1 MVDGPADGMR
11 GRYAALVTR
20 LDAADASTD
29 RNALKADIIE
39 LFRAVERELA
49 ELGALKEDV
58 KKLAERWKSI
68 GGATQ
73 PTAAPH
79 PVAPPLRADHIGA
92 STFIEKGWSRISLGD
107 YPAAETALTKAL
119 ELSPNDLQA
128 VSLLGWAQMHQEK
141 YDDAL
146 MNFQRVLMKEPAN
159 ALARINVGYIC
170 LKKRIFGEAIE
181 HLSKAIR
188 LDNDAKATL
197 YAHYYL
203 GLVYLERE
211 MYEDAQTFFRKSLA
225 LGPNLLEASYELGR
239 AQWLADQRDDAKE
252 TWRAGAAAN
261 KFNPWGKR
269 CAEVLAKVEAG
280 GEPFSGIGNRKSVL
294 GSARGC
300 PFSLFPIPDS
310 PGCWLGSPCCL
321 RSTRRAHRRPPPDSI
336 EAASP
341 SSPIRLTSSW
351 PSRSSPPPRRTTPS
365 PGCRA
370 RNSTSSSRSP
380 PIASAFANGPD
391 RARRSGVPRSRSP
404 NRTASLCRDDPRRPT
419 QVTPWRSCVTSSRT
433 SPYTRT
439 WASSRRAGST
449 KATRATPRMKWR
461 AMRSSERISRCYS
474 AGCHRS
480 TRSTRVSRVGRCAP
494 RVPTRSRIVPWP
506 SLRRE
511 TPSAA

>member
-280 GEPFSGIGNRKSVL
+280 GEP
-294 GSARGC
+294 
-300 PFSLFPIPDS
+300 D
-310 PGCWLGSPCCL
+310 
-321 RSTRRAHRRPPPDSI
+321 
-336 EAASP
+336 
-341 SSPIRLTSSW
+341 
-351 PSRSSPPPRRTTPS
+351 
-365 PGCRA
+365 
-370 RNSTSSSRSP
+370 
-380 PIASAFANGPD
+380 
-391 RARRSGVPRSRSP
+391 
-404 NRTASLCRDDPRRPT
+404 
-419 QVTPWRSCVTSSRT
+419 
-433 SPYTRT
+433 
-439 WASSRRAGST
+439 
-449 KATRATPRMKWR
+449 
-461 AMRSSERISRCYS
+461 
-474 AGCHRS
+474 
-480 TRSTRVSRVGRCAP
+480 
-494 RVPTRSRIVPWP
+494 
-506 SLRRE
+506 
-511 TPSAA
+511 